1 MADSEAGIGGE
12 HARSIASSK
21 TGVTADTSSVRA
33 IASAFTDLIKTIKAT
48 RSEFKGLIDDANK
61 AAAAMKGAGSG
72 PNRGISTKQTTVGR
86 TQNSSKG
93 APPSGPPSGSGPIIP
108 PAGGGPGGF
117 MANIK
122 GVGSSLVVQQGGKLG
137 AASAAMSAI
146 GAVAQAGVAAMDRRI
161 DENMAYAL
169 PADRLSM
176 VQQQQTGLSQN
187 QVANRF
193 RKPLTNYKL
202 GDGGLNALLSNQVRY
217 GVDANKQAAGYE
229 AMRATSGYSL
239 STPDLVT
246 MQNNLMS
253 APVANRMFALTGGT
267 NFNKMGGGAADMFQ
281 SFQKIGKLSG
291 LGNERILKGASQQG
305 SAVRANL
312 ANLGLDSQAQD
323 LAIQYAQ
330 ENLQFKKKG
339 GKGDYDPSK
348 KADRKRMGVED
359 NFANQSEETKRVQ
372 GQREE
377 NMYRRQADNYA
388 QLEKSN
394 QALIKALGK
403 VEDKLSGLI
412 GARASTRPWQNALG
426 GLGKVVGGITTA
438 VGFATLNPG
447 VVAAG
452 MAISTVGGVAKG
464 GDGAPANPADVAT
477 ATAGSTSTAEAGTV
491 AAVPTATPATAEN
504 PTAKPTA
511 TPAAPANPASSAN
524 DDNIRVPVG
533 WKNDTKSLTEL
544 KSWSTFAQLKP
555 ILKDRLLRAFRE
567 HPALGIGE
575 GWRSIDTQRNTF
587 LQRYRKTDTKTKDT
601 VEWEGSNW
609 IRVSGAPAA
618 PPGQSMHEIGLA
630 ADLKGDLNWW
640 QSNAARFGLKT
651 FAQENGEPWHTQPSE
666 YPTGRGEYEKG
677 VAKGKFSDGS
687 VAEPAPPSPGS
698 PPAINIKDGANVAGS
713 NTSPNPLSSGRGSLG
728 IVDGKSRLG
737 LKNDGTGFFRGGGRR
752 GRLSLAEYMQGFGT
766 AQSSIATTTSPTESS
781 TSSSSTSTPSTS
793 SVATSSPPSVG
804 ASLTAPTVVE
814 KTSAQIT
821 QEAFAAYSKRG
832 VSPKGVLA
840 PKEVDAS
847 KGVSIRSSGAVFA
860 PKPIDISGDPMSR
873 GNTPVNAYAIPP
885 SVSGD
890 PMPIRSNTSTTVS
903 DVKGPSAVHINSS
916 PHITMPMNFT
926 FNGTPGDIDI
936 RKIALQV
943 RNAIKSELDTEL
955 MRTR

>member
-93 APPSGPPSGSGPIIP
+93 APSSGPSSGSGPIVP

-122 GVGSSLVVQQGGKLG
+122 GVGSSLVAQQGGKLG
-137 AASAAMSAI
+137 AASAVMSAI
-146 GAVAQAGVAAMDRRI
+146 GSAAQAGVAAMDRRI

-291 LGNERILKGASQQG
+291 LGNEKILKGASQQG

-312 ANLGLDSQAQD
+312 ANLGMDAQAQD
-323 LAIQYAQ
+323 LTIQYAQ

-394 QALIKALGK
+394 QSLIKALGR

-412 GARASTRPWQNALG
+412 GARASTRPWQKALG

-438 VGFATLNPG
+438 VGFATLNPAM
-447 VVAAG
+447 VATG
-452 MAISTVGGVAKG
+452 LAIKTGSEVASG

-477 ATAGSTSTAEAGTV
+477 ATEGSTSTAEAGTV

-504 PTAKPTA
+504 PTAEPTA
-511 TPAAPANPASSAN
+511 TPAAPPNPASSAN

-533 WKNDTKSLTEL
+533 WKSETKSLTEL
-544 KSWSTFAQLKP
+544 KSWPTFAQLKP
-555 ILKDRLLRAFRE
+555 ILKERLLKAFRE

-575 GWRSIDTQRNTF
+575 GWRSSAAQERGF
-587 LQRYRKTDTKTKDT
+587 LDRYRKTATKTKDT
-601 VEWEGSNW
+601 VEWQGSNW
-609 IRVSGAPAA
+609 IKVKGADAA
-618 PPGQSMHEIGLA
+618 PPGKSMHEIGLA

-640 QSNAARFGLKT
+640 QANAARFGLKT
-651 FAQENGEPWHTQPSE
+651 FANENSEPWHTQPSE
-666 YPTGRGEYEKG
+666 YPAGRGEYEKG

-687 VAEPAPPSPGS
+687 TAEPAPKEGAPGA
-698 PPAINIKDGANVAGS
+698 PPAISITDGANVAGS
-713 NTSPNPLSSGRGSLG
+713 KTSPNPLSSARGSLG
-728 IVDGKSRLG
+728 IVDGKSKLG
-737 LKNDGTGFFRGGGRR
+737 LKNAGTGFFHGGGRR

-840 PKEVDAS
+840 PKGTGS
-847 KGVSIRSSGAVFA
+847 RSSSVVVA
-860 PKPIDISGDPMSR
+860 PKSIDVSGDPMPRS
-873 GNTPVNAYAIPP
+873 NTPVNASAIIS

-903 DVKGPSAVHINSS
+903 GVQGPSAVHINSS